1 MTKLKQRCSLTFL
14 LTSSSN
20 ARSGVK
26 AYDKES
32 NRLDSSYDA
41 CTKWCRLRVPIKYW
55 VAKHDASDSAA
66 YRKNGCDKMISDVLS
81 EAITE
86 IDRYL
91 RDYQDVYAGTVRE
104 SILEVRSIMHILRD
118 ELDTV
123 EAGVDDYYIEG

>member
-1 MTKLKQRCSLTFL
+1 M
-14 LTSSSN
+14 
-20 ARSGVK
+20 
-26 AYDKES
+26 Y
-32 NRLDSSYDA
+32 
-41 CTKWCRLRVPIKYW
+41 
-55 VAKHDASDSAA
+55 SAA
-66 YRKNGCDKMISDVLS
+66 YRKTGCDKMISDVLS